1 MDRTTLV
8 EVTVLGP
15 VVLPEPDLAELGV
28 RRSVECTRLEARVRD
43 QAALARLRPR
53 PGAAAGDPVGRRT
66 AAADDRAAVEL
77 VVRGPVG
84 ALVQQMLDD
93 VGRAH
98 PASSTTYRVQD
109 TDLVGVLGAVTGLPD
124 DDRSGAPGGPDG
136 GAPGWGHQPRH
147 GGPPAPA
154 AARPP
159 APPPPEPARAR
170 AHGGPHAG
178 PHGGAHDPGHGGTT
192 SGGASAMDVRIAQ
205 LRDLA
210 ALRDRGVLTDA
221 ELAEQKARVLE
232 P

>member
-43 QAALARLRPR
+43 QAALYGLLQRL
-53 PGAAAGDPVGRRT
+53 AALGLDLVELRT
-66 AAADDRAAVEL
+66 AAPGGRPDVEL

-98 PASSTTYRVQD
+98 PATSTTYRVRD
-109 TDLVGVLGAVTGLPD
+109 TDLVGVLGAVTGLPTDDRGPDRPPD
-124 DDRSGAPGGPDG
+124 DDRPGA
-136 GAPGWGHQPRH
+136 A
-147 GGPPAPA
+147 
-154 AARPP
+154 
-159 APPPPEPARAR
+159 
-170 AHGGPHAG
+170 
-178 PHGGAHDPGHGGTT
+178 
-192 SGGASAMDVRIAQ
+192 AMDVRIAQ

-221 ELAEQKARVLE
+221 ELAEQTARVLD

>member
-15 VVLPEPDLAELGV
+15 VALPEPDLAELGV

-43 QAALARLRPR
+43 QAALYGLLQRL
-53 PGAAAGDPVGRRT
+53 AALGLDLVELRT
-66 AAADDRAAVEL
+66 AAPGGRPDVEL

-93 VGRAH
+93 VGRAQ
-98 PASSTTYRVQD
+98 PATSTTYRVRD
-109 TDLVGVLGAVTGLPD
+109 TDLVGVLGAVTGLA
-124 DDRSGAPGGPDG
+124 DDRSGA
-136 GAPGWGHQPRH
+136 HV
-147 GGPPAPA
+147 
-154 AARPP
+154 
-159 APPPPEPARAR
+159 
-170 AHGGPHAG
+170 G
-178 PHGGAHDPGHGGTT
+178 PHGGTHGGTHDPGHGGTAA
-192 SGGASAMDVRIAQ
+192 GGASAMDVRIAQ

>member
-43 QAALARLRPR
+43 QAALYGLLQRL
-53 PGAAAGDPVGRRT
+53 AALGLDLVELRT
-66 AAADDRAAVEL
+66 AAPDDRPDVEL

-124 DDRSGAPGGPDG
+124 DDRSGA
-136 GAPGWGHQPRH
+136 HV
-147 GGPPAPA
+147 
-154 AARPP
+154 
-159 APPPPEPARAR
+159 
-170 AHGGPHAG
+170 G
-178 PHGGAHDPGHGGTT
+178 PHGGTA

>member
-15 VVLPEPDLAELGV
+15 VALPEPDLAELGV

-43 QAALARLRPR
+43 QAALYGLLQRL
-53 PGAAAGDPVGRRT
+53 AALGLDLVELRT
-66 AAADDRAAVEL
+66 AAPGGRPDVEL

-93 VGRAH
+93 VGRAQ
-98 PASSTTYRVQD
+98 PATSTTYRVRD

-124 DDRSGAPGGPDG
+124 DRSGAHVGPQG
-136 GAPGWGHQPRH
+136 GAQ
-147 GGPPAPA
+147 
-154 AARPP
+154 
-159 APPPPEPARAR
+159 
-170 AHGGPHAG
+170 
-178 PHGGAHDPGHGGTT
+178 GGAHDPGPGGTAA
-192 SGGASAMDVRIAQ
+192 GGASAMDVRIAQ

>member
-43 QAALARLRPR
+43 QAALYGLLQRL
-53 PGAAAGDPVGRRT
+53 AALGLDLVELRT
-66 AAADDRAAVEL
+66 AALGDRPDVEL

-93 VGRAH
+93 VGRAQ
-98 PASSTTYRVQD
+98 PATSTTYRVRA
-109 TDLVGVLGAVTGLPD
+109 TDLVGVLGAVTGLPAD
-124 DDRSGAPGGPDG
+124 DG
-136 GAPGWGHQPRH
+136 GADRPSGDDRPG
-147 GGPPAPA
+147 A
-154 AARPP
+154 
-159 APPPPEPARAR
+159 
-170 AHGGPHAG
+170 
-178 PHGGAHDPGHGGTT
+178 T
-192 SGGASAMDVRIAQ
+192 AMDVRIAQ

>member
-1 MDRTTLV
+1 MDRTTSV
-8 EVTVLGP
+8 EVTVSGP
-15 VVLPEPDLAELGV
+15 VVSPEPDLAELGV

-43 QAALARLRPR
+43 QAASYGLLQRLAASGL
-53 PGAAAGDPVGRRT
+53 DLVESRT
-66 AAADDRAAVEL
+66 AAPDDRPDVEL

-84 ALVQQMLDD
+84 ALVQQMSDD

-109 TDLVGVLGAVTGLPD
+109 TDLVGVLGAVTGSPD
-124 DDRSGAPGGPDG
+124 DDRSGA
-136 GAPGWGHQPRH
+136 HV
-147 GGPPAPA
+147 
-154 AARPP
+154 
-159 APPPPEPARAR
+159 
-170 AHGGPHAG
+170 GPHGG

-205 LRDLA
+205 SRDLA
-210 ALRDRGVLTDA
+210 ASRDRGVLTDA

>member
-43 QAALARLRPR
+43 QAALYGLLQRL
-53 PGAAAGDPVGRRT
+53 AALGLDLVELRT
-66 AAADDRAAVEL
+66 AAPDGRPDVEL

-93 VGRAH
+93 VGRAR
-98 PASSTTYRVQD
+98 PASSTTHRVQD
-109 TDLVGVLGAVTGLPD
+109 TDLVGVLGAVTGLPAD
-124 DDRSGAPGGPDG
+124 D
-136 GAPGWGHQPRH
+136 
-147 GGPPAPA
+147 
-154 AARPP
+154 
-159 APPPPEPARAR
+159 
-170 AHGGPHAG
+170 
-178 PHGGAHDPGHGGTT
+178 
-192 SGGASAMDVRIAQ
+192 GGASAMDVRIAQ

>member
-43 QAALARLRPR
+43 QAALYGLLQRL
-53 PGAAAGDPVGRRT
+53 AALGLDLVELRT
-66 AAADDRAAVEL
+66 AAPDDRPDVEL
-77 VVRGPVG
+77 VVRGPGG

-124 DDRSGAPGGPDG
+124 DDRSGAHVGPHG
-136 GAPGWGHQPRH
+136 GA
-147 GGPPAPA
+147 
-154 AARPP
+154 
-159 APPPPEPARAR
+159 
-170 AHGGPHAG
+170 
-178 PHGGAHDPGHGGTT
+178 HGGAHDPGHGGTA

>member
-43 QAALARLRPR
+43 QAALYGLLQRL
-53 PGAAAGDPVGRRT
+53 AALGLDLVELRT
-66 AAADDRAAVEL
+66 AAPDDRPDVEL

-124 DDRSGAPGGPDG
+124 DDRSGA
-136 GAPGWGHQPRH
+136 HV
-147 GGPPAPA
+147 
-154 AARPP
+154 
-159 APPPPEPARAR
+159 
-170 AHGGPHAG
+170 G
-178 PHGGAHDPGHGGTT
+178 PHGGAHDPGHGGTA

-232 P
+232 L